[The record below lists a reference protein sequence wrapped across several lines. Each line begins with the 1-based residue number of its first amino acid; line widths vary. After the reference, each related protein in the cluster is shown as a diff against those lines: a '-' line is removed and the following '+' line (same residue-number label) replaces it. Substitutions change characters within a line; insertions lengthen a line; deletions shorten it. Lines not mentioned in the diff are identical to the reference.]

1 MAKTKLTPRPHF
13 RLHIK
18 HGVAIGP
25 GKAQLLG
32 QIAELGSITAAG
44 RAMGMAYRTAWL
56 LVDSMNEHFKEPLVL
71 STRGGASGGGA
82 ALTPLGQEVL
92 SCYVRMEQRALKA
105 IAKDV
110 EHLESLIRR

>member
-1 MAKTKLTPRPHF
+1 MLTAPVLSLVLRPTNKIERAIPMAKTKLTPRPHF

-44 RAMGMAYRTAWL
+44 RAMGMAYRTA
-56 LVDSMNEHFKEPLVL
+56 
-71 STRGGASGGGA
+71 
-82 ALTPLGQEVL
+82 
-92 SCYVRMEQRALKA
+92 
-105 IAKDV
+105 
-110 EHLESLIRR
+110 